1 MREQYKYIPQLKT
14 ITQTLEKNKIC
25 HGDLNLRNVGINEDD
40 KLVLYDMDGVKFL
53 DTVSLEPKAV
63 FVDTPEYIKYLKH
76 SQRIMCYDRVKAW
89 AHAMS
94 VYLVDNTKKLERL
107 DDVGY
112 RRMGYRLIMFYKIS
126 REMKRRFW
134 DVPLSRFY
142 SYKRLDGVDDE
153 LIYKIFTNMTSDEAI
168 AILKKFES
176 KMVFIDEILTHLI

>member
-1 MREQYKYIPQLKT
+1 
-14 ITQTLEKNKIC
+14 
-25 HGDLNLRNVGINEDD
+25 
-40 KLVLYDMDGVKFL
+40 
-53 DTVSLEPKAV
+53 
-63 FVDTPEYIKYLKH
+63 
-76 SQRIMCYDRVKAW
+76 MCYDRVKAW

>member
-1 MREQYKYIPQLKT
+1 
-14 ITQTLEKNKIC
+14 
-25 HGDLNLRNVGINEDD
+25 
-40 KLVLYDMDGVKFL
+40 
-53 DTVSLEPKAV
+53 
-63 FVDTPEYIKYLKH
+63 
-76 SQRIMCYDRVKAW
+76 
-89 AHAMS
+89 MS

-176 KMVFIDEILTHLI
+176 KMVFIDEILTHLIWAPLGAKEPISDWRRPAMLRRPTQLGLKPNFVWQRPRRRGS